1 MDFEGEED
9 ENILEYD
16 EDENEFFDE
25 DGLPISNL
33 YGDELYYDELD
44 DDAYYDEVDGIVANS
59 SSSSSSSSSDEP
71 LAGAPG
77 KDVEIAV

>member
-1 MDFEGEED
+1 MTPVQHPAPLHHRARRQRRHRRNALDFEGEEED

-25 DGLPISNL
+25 DGLPISNM

-44 DDAYYDEVDGIVANS
+44 DDAYYDEVDGV
-59 SSSSSSSSSDEP
+59 
-71 LAGAPG
+71 
-77 KDVEIAV
+77 